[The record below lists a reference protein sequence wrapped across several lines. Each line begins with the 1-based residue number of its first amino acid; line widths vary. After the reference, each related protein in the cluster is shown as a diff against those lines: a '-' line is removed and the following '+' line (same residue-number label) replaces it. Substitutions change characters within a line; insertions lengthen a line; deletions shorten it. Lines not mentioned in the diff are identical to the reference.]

1 MNRKMKAEHSNTSF
15 WRLLA
20 VAVLG
25 FFGVSCGE
33 AIDEDLEILRNA
45 RAMYGCP
52 TADYSVKETVTDQ
65 DGNPI
70 KGIIIKCLSDPNY
83 SSVTSASG
91 EFIDNHFGTDKPV
104 YVFEDPD
111 GPENGGMFA
120 RDTTRG
126 ADLYVVRKGTDN
138 SKNPFGHTSYDATVT
153 KKLKK
158 VIE

>member
-1 MNRKMKAEHSNTSF
+1 MKSEHSNTSF

-20 VAVLG
+20 AAVLG

-33 AIDEDLEILRNA
+33 LVEDNKDIMV
-45 RAMYGCP
+45 MYGCP
-52 TADYSVKETVTDQ
+52 TAEYSVKGTVTDE
-65 DGNPI
+65 DGHPI
-70 KGIIIKCLSDPNY
+70 KGIIVKSPTSPNF
-83 SSVTSASG
+83 SSVTSARG
-91 EFIDNHFGTDKPV
+91 EFIDNQFGSGLPPV

-120 RDTTRG
+120 RDTTRD
-126 ADLYVVRKGTDN
+126 ADLKLVRKGTDN
-138 SKNPFGHTSYDATVT
+138 SKNPFGHTSYDANVT